1 MTNRAGSEARPL
13 AFAFPAEVPPSKFEG
28 RWSAG
33 VSKGRALVVR
43 LELIDAGK
51 SQSEVAGI
59 FHVNR
64 STICRLAAERR
75 VLAA

>member
-1 MTNRAGSEARPL
+1 
-13 AFAFPAEVPPSKFEG
+13 
-28 RWSAG
+28 
-33 VSKGRALVVR
+33 VVR